1 MHKLLQMSDFFCNFV
16 VKYVRRD
23 EKVQKF
29 IFILKKKLY
38 LCSENG
44 KNIAFL
50 D

>member
-1 MHKLLQMSDFFCNFV
+1 MHKLLQKSDFFCNFAV
-16 VKYVRRD
+16 NYRGKG
-23 EKVQKF
+23 EKVQKI